1 MEYRSEME
9 SKPKHEDIS
18 TTITEIEYKQTRLE
32 NEVNA
37 ILDTPAP
44 APKKDCCEDQN
55 CKEEEKKD
63 ETAAPAEG
71 ETNAEA

>member
-18 TTITEIEYKQTRLE
+18 TTITELEYKQTRLE

-44 APKKDCCEDQN
+44 APKK
-55 CKEEEKKD
+55 EEEKKD